1 MWLNNKGQTETEIL
15 QNRFTAY
22 LSRAIRRRRNEYI
35 QRILKR
41 QQTESL
47 TECLMSDIEY
57 NMEQKLLNELPLMIR
72 LENDA
77 LLQALEEINQRE
89 RDIFLVRVLDEK
101 GFGEIAKKYGLSY
114 KGAAA
119 IYYRAV
125 RKIKNRMGEIGNV
138 F

>member
-1 MWLNNKGQTETEIL
+1 MWLNNNGQTEAEIL

-22 LSRAIRRRRNEYI
+22 LSMAIRHRRNDYI
-35 QRILKR
+35 QQALRK
-41 QQTESL
+41 QQA
-47 TECLMSDIEY
+47 EY
-57 NMEQKLLNELPLMIR
+57 LAENLLFDLEYSMEQKLLNELPLMIR

-77 LLQALEEINQRE
+77 LLQALREINERE
-89 RDIFLVRVLDEK
+89 RHIFLARVLDDK
-101 GFGEIAKKYGLSY
+101 GFGELADEFGLSY

-125 RKIKNRMGEIGNV
+125 RKIKNRMGEMEDD

>member
-47 TECLMSDIEY
+47 TECLMSDIGYSVAAEPPVRCGVSHQS
-57 NMEQKLLNELPLMIR
+57 EQE
-72 LENDA
+72 
-77 LLQALEEINQRE
+77 
-89 RDIFLVRVLDEK
+89 
-101 GFGEIAKKYGLSY
+101 
-114 KGAAA
+114 
-119 IYYRAV
+119 
-125 RKIKNRMGEIGNV
+125 
-138 F
+138 